1 MSFPYPPKPWEDGQ
15 TVRKELDDGVVL
27 IGVYSAEKN
36 VWHFTR
42 STTSGGSGVVTTA
55 DVFTLNARPQTVF
68 NPFSLS
74 DEPGTVVNQQEA
86 NWWMFEDI
94 DKRARKAIISRIE
107 PTEHPLYTTS
117 EKELIQGDL
126 WVDTTK
132 DVLFW
137 YDGTYW
143 QEFSGGRPPIFSD
156 TEPLVHPNFQPPND
170 ELISGDYWYDIT
182 DPNNIVPYIYD
193 GNEWL
198 NVSGNQT
205 ISIGDTPPADAI
217 NGELWW
223 NSSEDELTLY
233 VYYDG
238 QWVPAAPPVS
248 LDGINATI
256 ATALEVQESILNRLN
271 DGEAIQTSLQETVDD
286 ALVVQDG
293 KVDKSGDTMTGRL
306 NAPKIAAN
314 GNVTENSRVFEAQFN
329 GLTNAWINGTGQIR
343 TNFVLDDS
351 SEFKTLTTK
360 QYVDDKDAANRTYVD
375 TKVDEIVIP
384 DVSEFATE
392 TYVDSAV
399 ADLASE
405 TYVDTAVNGLATETY
420 VDNAV
425 ATVPTPRKYPGL
437 RFGFGNGT
445 VAVGVFNFNYYLD
458 GSQLKLRISTNSKD
472 YKWNDGGLTQDYS
485 FSEGHRFSISEK
497 LSNGD
502 LKIIRTGTYN
512 RIDYH
517 SNDILVYVSSH
528 KTNGSFQ
535 TGDVDYYIVLS
546 GVF

>member
-1 MSFPYPPKPWEDGQ
+1 MAILYPQKPWADGQ
-15 TVRKELDDGVVL
+15 TFQHIADDGAVL
-27 IGVYSAEKN
+27 NAVYHQEKN
-36 VWHFTR
+36 VWTFYRTNEDGIGTGTLV
-42 STTSGGSGVVTTA
+42 TTS
-55 DVFTLNARPQTVF
+55 DVKTLNVRPLEVGDPRDAT
-68 NPFSLS
+68 
-74 DEPGTVVNQQEA
+74 TITTQQDA
-86 NWWMFEDI
+86 NWWIIDDL
-94 DKRARKAIISRIE
+94 DKRASKAIISDTE
-107 PTEHPLYTTS
+107 PTSHPLYTTTD
-117 EKELIQGDL
+117 KQLIRGDL
-126 WVDTTK
+126 WVDTTQ

-137 YDGTYW
+137 YDGTHW

-170 ELISGDYWYDIT
+170 ELIYGDYWYDIT
-182 DPNNIVPYIYD
+182 DPDNIVSYIYD
-193 GNEWL
+193 GTQWL
-198 NVSGNQT
+198 NISVQA
-205 ISIGDTPPADAI
+205 ISIGDTPPDDAI
-217 NGELWW
+217 NGQLWW
-223 NSSEDELTLY
+223 NSTEDELTLY

-256 ATALEVQESILNRLN
+256 ATALEVQESILNRLTE
-271 DGEAIQTSLQETVDD
+271 GEATQTSLQQTVSD
-286 ALVVQDG
+286 ALVVQAN

-306 NAPKIAAN
+306 AAPRIAAN
-314 GNVTENSRVFEAQFN
+314 GNLTENSRVFEAQFE
-329 GLTNAWINGTGQIR
+329 GETSAWINGTGQIR

-375 TKVDEIVIP
+375 TKIDEIVIP

-399 ADLASE
+399 SDLASE

-425 ATVPTPRKYPGL
+425 AAVPTPRKYPGL

-445 VAVGVFNFNYYLD
+445 ATVGPYDFNYYLD
-458 GSQLKLRISTNSKD
+458 GSQLKLRISNNSKD
-472 YKWNDGGLTQDYS
+472 YKWNDGSLTQDYS
-485 FSEGHRFSISEK
+485 LSDEHRFSISEK

-502 LKIIRTGTYN
+502 LKIIRTGTYD

-517 SNDILVYVSSH
+517 SNDVLVYVSFH
-528 KTNGSFQ
+528 QTNGSFN
-535 TGDVDYYIVLS
+535 TTSDYYIVLS